1 LGLDSPPV
9 EVDYWICLTPTEGA
23 AMADKGD
30 ATLIVQLAQLGT
42 SMGLQAAMR
51 VVFSDEFDPEAA
63 NARDESVAVLLNFGE
78 TVATLTKHGLLDTE
92 LVLDWLWISG
102 IWARVGPAA
111 RKARDEH
118 GVVQLFENVEALA
131 AKQG

>member
-1 LGLDSPPV
+1 
-9 EVDYWICLTPTEGA
+9 
-23 AMADKGD
+23 MADKGD